1 MGEIAT
7 CPPTRIVV
15 TWHNVLRMREVT
27 RMVVEMIP
35 PFKIIG
41 LLASEGLCFPSD
53 DIFPC
58 WCYLGCSRSTFLL
71 EGVEEFIHLLV

>member
-1 MGEIAT
+1 MGEISI
-7 CPPTRIVV
+7 CPLTRIFV
-15 TWHNVLRMREVT
+15 TWHNVLGLREVT
-27 RMVVEMIP
+27 RMVVEMIA

-41 LLASEGLCFPSD
+41 LLARGGLCLPCD